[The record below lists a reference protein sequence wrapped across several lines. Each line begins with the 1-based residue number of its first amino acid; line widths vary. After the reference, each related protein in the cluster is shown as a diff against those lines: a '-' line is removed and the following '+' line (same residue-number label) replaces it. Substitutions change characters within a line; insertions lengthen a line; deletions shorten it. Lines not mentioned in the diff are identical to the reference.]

1 MKQLNYHHLHYFYLV
16 AKEGTIAK
24 ACKLLH
30 VTPQTVS
37 GQIAILEDYL
47 GLQLFERRGKRL
59 VLSDNGKQVYSYA
72 QDIFNLGHE
81 LMQSLEPNQVNKKMS
96 FAVGITDV
104 IPKVYS
110 FQLLEPIFEEH
121 NQFKL
126 SCREGA
132 LEQLLTDM
140 TLNRLDMILADR
152 PIPHGFNIKAYS
164 HKVLTCG
171 LTFFIAKS
179 RVGSLQREFPACLD
193 KQDLLIPGDQ
203 SSLKQSMLAWF
214 DEQHIQPNIVAEF
227 DDSALCKL
235 FGQAGIG
242 IFTTPSVIEEHILAN
257 FEVEVVGRCDDI
269 LEHIYM
275 ITTERKIK
283 HPALL
288 KLMSTLDIKKRT
300 N

>member
-16 AKEGTIAK
+16 AKEGSIAK

-59 VLSDNGKQVYSYA
+59 VLSDNGKQVYGYA

-81 LMQSLEPNQVNKKMS
+81 LMQSLEPNQINQKMTFS
-96 FAVGITDV
+96 VGITDV

-110 FQLLEPIFEEH
+110 FQLLEPLFFNE
-121 NQFKL
+121 QAFKL
-126 SCREGA
+126 NCKEGA

-164 HKVLTCG
+164 HKVLSCG
-171 LTFFIAKS
+171 LTFYIAKS
-179 RVGSLQREFPACLD
+179 KSNSLVGDFPASLD

-203 SSLKQSMLAWF
+203 SSLKHSMLAWF
-214 DEQHIQPNIVAEF
+214 EQQHIQPNIVAEF

-235 FGQAGIG
+235 FGQAGVG
-242 IFTTPSVIEEHILAN
+242 IFTTPSVIEEHVLSN
-257 FEVEVVGRCDDI
+257 FEVEIVGRCDEI

-288 KLMSTLDIKKRT
+288 TLKSAMENKT
-300 N
+300 NK